1 LVKAE
6 NLDEAYDKVVAI
18 GQSHKPYK
26 AAKPPG
32 IDVQWL
38 FEGISDLLPIYE
50 KIEDGCEVM
59 RAEYTK
65 KAQKRPAQRSR

>member
-1 LVKAE
+1 
-6 NLDEAYDKVVAI
+6 
-18 GQSHKPYK
+18 
-26 AAKPPG
+26 
-32 IDVQWL
+32 VQWL

-65 KAQKRPAQRSR
+65 KLKNVRRSAHAKAELHRTHPRFEG